1 MVFGKFAFAF
11 VGRLGSAVLC
21 FGLFGFDADIGFCHA
36 TAFDFEEGLTGHN
49 GVTFHERGIDI
60 TDYSRCRCCS
70 LPFVALRGEHLRGG
84 LDNLTKRSRGEG
96 FKLETYFFCLFGREY
111 DDIFTMIV
119 LVVVVVMVVIVCIVM
134 VILMLM
140 IVVMV
145 MTVHLGMFVIMVMHF
160 GVT

>member
-11 VGRLGSAVLC
+11 VGRLGSAVLR

-36 TAFDFEEGLTGHN
+36 AAFDFEEGLTGLDS
-49 GVTFHERGIDI
+49 VTFHERGIDI

-119 LVVVVVMVVIVCIVM
+119 LVVVVVVIVCM
-134 VILMLM
+134 VMLM
-140 IVVMV
+140 IVFMV

>member
-36 TAFDFEEGLTGHN
+36 AAFDFEEGLTGLDS
-49 GVTFHERGIDI
+49 VTFHERGIDI
-60 TDYSRCRCCS
+60 KDYSRCRCCS

-96 FKLETYFFCLFGREY
+96 FKLETYFFSLIGGEY
-111 DDIFTMIV
+111 NDILTMIV
-119 LVVVVVMVVIVCIVM
+119 LVVVVVMVVIVCMVM
-134 VILMLM
+134 VMLMLM